1 MAVTR
6 TIKRWM
12 PVFNRAGEFKGIGI
26 LGVIEGE
33 EVYLDEHGNEKG
45 IEDEIWYRVEADDP
59 SIPQSFIDDL
69 EAMHAKIVT
78 AMDNRFPFEPPA

>member
-6 TIKRWM
+6 WIPRWM

-33 EVYLDEHGNEKG
+33 EVYVDEHGNQKG
-45 IEDEIWYRVEADDP
+45 IEDNIWYEIRAND
-59 SIPQSFIDDL
+59 SQIPQSFIDEL